1 MIISV
6 AMLTIDKERQEKVIK
21 ILEDIIAKEKKVP
34 GCTKAFYKRAINN
47 EDTFMVYAEYDTM
60 EHFQAA
66 ERMTMQMPEG
76 QRPQFMLRPYLM
88 KGFFGNFE

>member
-6 AMLTIDKERQEKVIK
+6 AMLSVYKEHQDKVIK
-21 ILEDIIAKEKKVP
+21 ILEDIIAKEKNVP
-34 GCTKAFYKRAINN
+34 GCAKAYYKRAINN
-47 EDTFMVYAEYDTM
+47 DDTFLVYAEYDTM

-66 ERMTMQMPEG
+66 EKTAMLVPEG
-76 QRPQFMLRPYLM
+76 QKPEFILRPYLM